1 MVVEK
6 GHKIFIPADQ
16 LTATEVKV
24 EWQQS
29 LRAQSAQYYA
39 VPFFN
44 RDQDNEESVI
54 FIQTSYLDSLKSKS
68 AVEDKMTVIVDE
80 SFQYGQ
86 NREKTKRWLVYH
98 NKMNNAYQ
106 WRFMFGLISKLGNDA
121 LKFGGGFIPSID
133 MQMLRLIFGDYLR
146 NF

>member
-68 AVEDKMTVIVDE
+68 AFEDKITVI
-80 SFQYGQ
+80 
-86 NREKTKRWLVYH
+86 
-98 NKMNNAYQ
+98 

-133 MQMLRLIFGDYLR
+133 MERLRLIFGDYLR

>member
-1 MVVEK
+1 MVVET

-16 LTATEVKV
+16 LTTTEVKV

-29 LRAQSAQYYA
+29 FRAKSAQYYA

-54 FIQTSYLDSLKSKS
+54 FIQTTYVDSLKSKK
-68 AVEDKMTVIVDE
+68 VDGDELMVIVDS

-86 NREKTKRWLVYH
+86 NKEKTKRWLVYH
-98 NKMNNAYQ
+98 DRMNNAYQ

-133 MQMLRLIFGDYLR
+133 MEMLRFIFGDYLH